1 VSSVVSNGFPLKTQ
15 LLNQRMR
22 NLPGLK
28 PTLRL
33 LDRGAKNAR
42 AKQGHVIPR
51 SSAFFRGQKNDT
63 HTLAKQPVLPPPVH
77 NIPGSASSLT

>member
-51 SSAFFRGQKNDT
+51 FSAFFRGQKNDT
-63 HTLAKQPVLPPPVH
+63 LARKTTSPAYTVH
-77 NIPGSASSLT
+77 KTPSSASSLT